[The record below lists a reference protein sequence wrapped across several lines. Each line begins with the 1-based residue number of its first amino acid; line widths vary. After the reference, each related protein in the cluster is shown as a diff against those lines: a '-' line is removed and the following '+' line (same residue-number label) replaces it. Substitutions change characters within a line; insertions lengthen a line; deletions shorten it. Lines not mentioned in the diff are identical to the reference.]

1 VTERGQ
7 PHTEAVHVAGR
18 ELPPEDIVVPEGPVA
33 RVRSWPERLA
43 YLVVG
48 LALFV
53 AALGLMR
60 HGAEALIPSLEGSV
74 FTDNAV
80 STLGLGWLGACLVL
94 SGSPVAASALTLLG
108 GGAIDRTE
116 AFTMLTGSRLGAAFV
131 VLVVGVVYAVREKG
145 QGSRRAPVSIG
156 VLSLL
161 MTAVVYVPGAVV
173 GWLLLDRGTFDGL
186 DIGTSP
192 ELTSATDRAFGWLV
206 DLIVEVAP
214 SWTLFPI
221 GLGLLLLGFQ
231 AFDRVLP
238 AVGSDR
244 LERADDERTDDEHD
258 GDGTDD
264 GDEGWTSR
272 LWPMF
277 LAGCA
282 VTMLTLSVSVSLTLL
297 VPLVAKGH
305 VRRANTLP
313 YIAGANITT
322 LVDTL
327 AAAVLLGDQDAVR
340 VVVAVTAVVSVWTLF
355 LLVTAYPLLR
365 RILLGLA
372 RRILA
377 SNRRLAGFAAAL
389 LLVPVV
395 LIAV

>member
-1 VTERGQ
+1 MTERGGA
-7 PHTEAVHVAGR
+7 HAEAARIAHVTGR
-18 ELPPEDIVVPEGPVA
+18 ELPSEDIVVPDLDV
-33 RVRSWPERLA
+33 VRSRPWPVRVVF
-43 YLVVG
+43 LVVG

-53 AALGLMR
+53 AALSLMR
-60 HGAEALIPSLEGSV
+60 RGAEALVPSLEGSI

-80 STLGLGWLGACLVL
+80 STLGLGWFGACIVL
-94 SGSPVAASALTLLG
+94 SGSPVAASSLTLLD

-116 AFTMLTGSRLGAAFV
+116 SFTMLTGSRLGAAFV
-131 VLVVGVVYAVREKG
+131 VLVVGVVYAVRAKG

-161 MTAVVYVPGAVV
+161 MTAVVYVPGAVL
-173 GWLLLDRGTFDGL
+173 GWVLLDRGTFDGL

-192 ELTSATDRAFGWLV
+192 GLTSATDAAFGWLA
-206 DLIVEVAP
+206 DAIVEVAP
-214 SWTLFPI
+214 GWTLFPV

-244 LERADDERTDDEHD
+244 LEERDR
-258 GDGTDD
+258 
-264 GDEGWTSR
+264 DEGWTSR

-282 VTMLTLSVSVSLTLL
+282 VTLLTLSVSVSLTLL

-327 AAAVLLGDQDAVR
+327 VAAILLGNQDGVR
-340 VVVAVTAVVSVWTLF
+340 VVVAVTSVVTVWTL
-355 LLVTAYPLLR
+355 LLLLTAYPLLR
-365 RILLGLA
+365 RILLGIA
-372 RRILA
+372 RRVLA
-377 SNRRLAGFAAAL
+377 TNRRLAGFAAVL
-389 LLVPVV
+389 LLVPAA

>member
-1 VTERGQ
+1 MTERVDG
-7 PHTEAVHVAGR
+7 HAETVHVAHVTGR
-18 ELPPEDIVVPEGPVA
+18 ELPSEDIVVPDIPVA
-33 RVRSWPERLA
+33 RARSWPERIVF
-43 YLVVG
+43 LVVG

-60 HGAEALIPSLEGSV
+60 RGAEALIPSLEGSV
-74 FTDNAV
+74 FTDNAT

-94 SGSPVAASALTLLG
+94 SGSPVAASALTLLD
-108 GGAIDRTE
+108 GGAIDRTQS
-116 AFTMLTGSRLGAAFV
+116 FTMLTGSRLGAAFV
-131 VLVVGVVYAVREKG
+131 VLVVGVAYAVRSKE

-161 MTAVVYVPGAVV
+161 MTAVVYVPGALL
-173 GWLLLDRGTFDGL
+173 GWLLLDRGVFDGF

-192 ELTSATDRAFGWLV
+192 EVASATDTAFGWLA
-206 DLIVEVAP
+206 DAIVEVAP
-214 SWTLFPI
+214 GWTLFPI

-238 AVGSDR
+238 SVGSDR
-244 LERADDERTDDEHD
+244 LEQR
-258 GDGTDD
+258 DD
-264 GDEGWTSR
+264 GEAGDADEDEGWTSR

-282 VTMLTLSVSVSLTLL
+282 VTLLTLSVSVSLTLL

-340 VVVAVTAVVSVWTLF
+340 VVVAVTSVVTVWTLF

-365 RILLGLA
+365 RILLGIA

-389 LLVPVV
+389 LLVPLA

>member
-1 VTERGQ
+1 VTERDGV
-7 PHTEAVHVAGR
+7 PTEAVHVAHVTGR
-18 ELPPEDIVVPEGPVA
+18 ELPSEDIVVPEGPA
-33 RVRSWPERLA
+33 DRVRSWPERVA
-43 YLVVG
+43 YLILG

-53 AALGLMR
+53 GALGLMR
-60 HGAEALIPSLEGSV
+60 NGAEALTPSLEGSV
-74 FTDNAV
+74 FTDNAA

-94 SGSPVAASALTLLG
+94 SGSPVAASSLTLLG

-116 AFTMLTGSRLGAAFV
+116 SFTMLTGSRLGAAFV
-131 VLVVGVVYAVREKG
+131 VLVVGVVYSLRHKG

-161 MTAVVYVPGAVV
+161 MTAVVYVPGAIV
-173 GWLLLDRGTFDGL
+173 GWVLLDRGVFDGL
-186 DIGTSP
+186 DVGTSP
-192 ELTSATDRAFGWLV
+192 ELTSATDAAFGWLV
-206 DLIVEVAP
+206 DAIVSVAP
-214 SWTLFPI
+214 DWTLFPV

-231 AFDRVLP
+231 AFDRALP

-244 LERADDERTDDEHD
+244 LEAREGEP
-258 GDGTDD
+258 GPE
-264 GDEGWTSR
+264 DEGWTSR

-282 VTMLTLSVSVSLTLL
+282 VTLLTLSVSVSLTLL

-327 AAAVLLGDQDAVR
+327 AAAILLGDQDAVR
-340 VVVAVTAVVSVWTLF
+340 VVVAVTSVVTVWTLL

-365 RILLGLA
+365 RILLGVA

-377 SNRRLAGFAAAL
+377 DNRRLAGFAAAL
-389 LLVPVV
+389 LLVPVG

>member
-1 VTERGQ
+1 VTERGEDH
-7 PHTEAVHVAGR
+7 PGPPAAPLGAARVAHVVGR
-18 ELPPEDIVVPEGPVA
+18 ELPPEDIVVPDEPVA
-33 RVRSWPERLA
+33 EARSALERIV

-48 LALFV
+48 VALFV

-60 HGAEALIPSLEGSV
+60 HGAEALVPSLEGSV
-74 FTDNAV
+74 FTDNAI
-80 STLGLGWLGACLVL
+80 STLGLGWFGACIVL
-94 SGSPVAASALTLLG
+94 SGSPVAASALTLLD

-131 VLVVGVVYAVREKG
+131 VLVVGVVYAVRATG

-156 VLSLL
+156 VLALL
-161 MTAVVYVPGAVV
+161 MTAVVYVPGAIV
-173 GWLLLDRGTFDGL
+173 GWLLLDRGVFDGF

-192 ELTSATDRAFGWLV
+192 ELTSATDTAFGWLA
-206 DLIVEVAP
+206 DAIAEVAP
-214 SWTLFPI
+214 DWTLFPI

-244 LERADDERTDDEHD
+244 LER
-258 GDGTDD
+258 DD
-264 GDEGWTSR
+264 GGGADQGWTTR

-282 VTMLTLSVSVSLTLL
+282 VTLLTLSVSVSLTLL
-297 VPLVAKGH
+297 VPLVARGH

-327 AAAVLLGDQDAVR
+327 AAAILLGDQDAVR
-340 VVVAVTAVVSVWTLF
+340 VVVAVTSVVTVWTLL

-365 RILLGLA
+365 RILLGVA

-389 LLVPVV
+389 LLVPIA

>member
-1 VTERGQ
+1 MTDLGDHRPQ
-7 PHTEAVHVAGR
+7 LAHVAGR
-18 ELPPEDIVVPEGPVA
+18 ELPPEDIVVREEVEEAPRPLV
-33 RVRSWPERLA
+33 VRLVF
-43 YLVVG
+43 LVVG

-53 AALGLMR
+53 AALSLMKR
-60 HGAEALIPSLEGSV
+60 GAQDLIPSLEGSV
-74 FTDNAV
+74 FTDNAI
-80 STLGLGWLGACLVL
+80 STLGLGWFGACVVL
-94 SGSPVAASALTLLG
+94 SGSPVAASALTLLD

-116 AFTMLTGSRLGAAFV
+116 SFTMLTGSRLGAAFV
-131 VLVVGVVYAVREKG
+131 VVVVGVAYSLRSKG
-145 QGSRRAPVSIG
+145 QGSRRAPISIG
-156 VLSLL
+156 VLSLM
-161 MTAVVYVPGAVV
+161 MTAVVYVPGAVA
-173 GWLLLDRGTFDGL
+173 GWFLLDRGVFDGF

-192 ELTSATDRAFGWLV
+192 ELTSATDSAFGWLA
-206 DLIVEVAP
+206 DAIADVAP
-214 SWTLFPI
+214 GWALFPI
-221 GLGLLLLGFQ
+221 GLVLLLFGFQ

-238 AVGSDR
+238 QVGSGR
-244 LERADDERTDDEHD
+244 LERDD
-258 GDGTDD
+258 
-264 GDEGWTSR
+264 DEGWTSR

-277 LAGCA
+277 LAGCG

-305 VRRANTLP
+305 IRRANTLP

-327 AAAVLLGDQDAVR
+327 VAAILLGNQDAVR
-340 VVVAVTAVVSVWTLF
+340 VVVAVTSVVTAWTLL

-365 RILLGLA
+365 RVLLGLA

-377 SNRRLAGFAAAL
+377 SNARLAGFAVGL

>member
-1 VTERGQ
+1 MTERGGA
-7 PHTEAVHVAGR
+7 HTDPGHVAHVAGR
-18 ELPPEDIVVPEGPVA
+18 ELPPEDIVVPEGPTA
-33 RVRSWPERLA
+33 RVRSWPERIV
-43 YLVVG
+43 YLVAG

-74 FTDNAV
+74 FTDNAT

-131 VLVVGVVYAVREKG
+131 VLVVGVAYSLRAKG

-161 MTAVVYVPGAVV
+161 MTAVVYVPGAIV
-173 GWLLLDRGTFDGL
+173 GWLLLDRGVFDGL

-192 ELTSATDRAFGWLV
+192 ELTSATDSAFGWLV
-206 DLIVEVAP
+206 DAIVGVAP
-214 SWTLFPI
+214 GWTLFPV

-231 AFDRVLP
+231 AFDRVMP

-244 LERADDERTDDEHD
+244 LESRDEDDEDDE
-258 GDGTDD
+258 

-327 AAAVLLGDQDAVR
+327 AAAVLLGNQDAVR
-340 VVVAVTAVVSVWTLF
+340 VVVAVTLVVTVWTLF
-355 LLVTAYPLLR
+355 LLVTVYPRLR

-377 SNRRLAGFAAAL
+377 SNRRLATFAAAL
-389 LLVPVV
+389 LLVPLA